1 MRNPLLVLFVACIV
15 FIVPAAS
22 AEDIIISSVNS
33 HNFSGLPNEDF
44 EGSFTVLNNG
54 TQAHNLEFRT
64 SGLSALDVT
73 ISPNKITLRP
83 GESQG
88 IRFGIVS
95 DPEDEGLFVGKIIGS
110 GVGINSMFVDVI
122 LNLSTVNFMAFTID
136 EVRLGGIVLNNLTNT
151 TGFGPGD
158 LVELSINVHN
168 QYSDPGDPSIDS
180 IHFVDVLFPDF
191 LDEGTRDFE
200 PEFEASSITLRPGTS
215 QELISKKFRIPFD
228 LENAIAA
235 HAG

>member
-33 HNFSGLPNEDF
+33 PNFSGLPNEDF

-151 TGFGPGD
+151 
-158 LVELSINVHN
+158 
-168 QYSDPGDPSIDS
+168 
-180 IHFVDVLFPDF
+180 
-191 LDEGTRDFE
+191 
-200 PEFEASSITLRPGTS
+200 
-215 QELISKKFRIPFD
+215 
-228 LENAIAA
+228 
-235 HAG
+235 